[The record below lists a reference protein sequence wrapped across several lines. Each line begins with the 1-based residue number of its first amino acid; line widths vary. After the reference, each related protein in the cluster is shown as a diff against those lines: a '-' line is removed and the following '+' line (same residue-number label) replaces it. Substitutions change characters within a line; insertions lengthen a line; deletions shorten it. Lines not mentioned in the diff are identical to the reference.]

1 MQGPYNDLIQ
11 NIEMKKKLNRAE
23 FLNGLIRVIMGSL
36 LAFIAI
42 SLGKRISNTN
52 DCSNCPGL
60 GICKGEADCS
70 KFLAAKK

>member
-1 MQGPYNDLIQ
+1 
-11 NIEMKKKLNRAE
+11 
-23 FLNGLIRVIMGSL
+23 MGSL
-36 LAFIAI
+36 LALIAV
-42 SLGKRISNTN
+42 SLGRRISTSN

>member
-1 MQGPYNDLIQ
+1 
-11 NIEMKKKLNRAE
+11 MKTKINRAD
-23 FLNGLIRVIMGSL
+23 FLKNMVRILMGSL
-36 LAFIAI
+36 LALIAV
-42 SLGKRISNTN
+42 SLGRRISTSN